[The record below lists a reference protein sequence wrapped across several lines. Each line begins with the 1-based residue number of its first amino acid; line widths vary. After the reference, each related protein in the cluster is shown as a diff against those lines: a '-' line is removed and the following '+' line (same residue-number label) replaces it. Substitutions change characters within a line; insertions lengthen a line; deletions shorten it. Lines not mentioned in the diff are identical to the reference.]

1 MLRRL
6 TTLVLTVTGLILGGV
21 NAFAHEEFRVI
32 GTLLSHQDSRIAIQG
47 TDGRTMLVQLDKQT
61 AITKDGH
68 PADAAELTVG
78 RSVVVDAFGDSEA
91 DLLALEIRIV
101 PLIDNA
107 KTSFTPHRLPAI
119 RSVGP

>member
-6 TTLVLTVTGLILGGV
+6 TTLVLTATGLILGGV
-21 NAFAHEEFRVI
+21 NAFGNEEFRVI

-47 TDGRTMLVQLDKQT
+47 TDGRTMLIQLDKQT
-61 AITKDGH
+61 AITKGGQ
-68 PADAAELTVG
+68 PVDAAELTVG

-101 PLIDNA
+101 PLIDN
-107 KTSFTPHRLPAI
+107 R
-119 RSVGP
+119 

>member
-47 TDGRTMLVQLDKQT
+47 RDGRTMLIQLDKQT
-61 AITKDGH
+61 AITKDGQ
-68 PADAAELTVG
+68 PVDAAELTAG
-78 RSVVVDAFGDSEA
+78 RSVVVDAFGDSEE
-91 DLLALEIRIV
+91 DLLAIEIRIV
-101 PLIDNA
+101 PPIA
-107 KTSFTPHRLPAI
+107 AP
-119 RSVGP
+119 